1 LHKEIEYLNLEMVNV
16 VAMAVEIRKG
26 QLEDAQRK
34 EILQIIKENKT
45 SDFYE
50 YIQFVLWLGKQIHFS

>member
-1 LHKEIEYLNLEMVNV
+1 MVNV

-50 YIQFVLWLGKQIHFS
+50 YIQGVLWLGKQIHFS